1 MDERLKAT
9 KTINFNGFNFFQ
21 QTKTIMQDMSEGN
34 CLVVLQFRCLS
45 DNLTSMKMYIWRIKA

>member
-9 KTINFNGFNFFQ
+9 KTINFNGFKFFQ

-45 DNLTSMKMYIWRIKA
+45 DNFNENVYMAN